1 MCFLWQHWGAMYNI
15 CQFTI
20 NAFQK
25 HFSKLTWI
33 KNKLFLL
40 GWISLWGGRSSRVHT
55 AVMILGFLFW
65 RLQDLQKI
73 QMAPLYCHI
82 IKALSI
88 KFIMKTQNFSTK
100 SCEKSTTITVLHV
113 LQAVTMKQ
121 QDWWITKH
129 GNSWSNSVILKRAI
143 TDYVNLQMMGMLF
156 KF

>member
-1 MCFLWQHWGAMYNI
+1 MHFRN
-15 CQFTI
+15 
-20 NAFQK
+20 

-40 GWISLWGGRSSRVHT
+40 GWIPLWGGRSSRVHT
-55 AVMILGFLFW
+55 TVLILGFLFW

-88 KFIMKTQNFSTK
+88 KFIMQNTK
-100 SCEKSTTITVLHV
+100 FRHEVLWKEYYNYCPSRTAGCYDETEGLVNYQTWKFAIKFCNFPKS
-113 LQAVTMKQ
+113 KY
-121 QDWWITKH
+121 
-129 GNSWSNSVILKRAI
+129 
-143 TDYVNLQMMGMLF
+143 YVNLQMMGLPF